1 MGTRRRCTECR
12 RTFHP
17 SPRASATARVCG
29 PACRAAR
36 DRKLARARRRSDVD
50 AYRADERTRQQDS
63 RARRANAKAAA
74 TTPDGPRHAEGHAP
88 PSVPKRLELPRDLVA
103 IVDHALARSR
113 ATLLR
118 DLLQKQPPERASV
131 VTPWPASRGS
141 FGAQSCDPT
150 GKSGAILGACHA

>member
-1 MGTRRRCTECR
+1 MGTRRRCTEYR

-17 SPRASATARVCG
+17 SLRASATARVCG

-36 DRKLARARRRSDVD
+36 DRKLARARRRGDLD
-50 AYRADERTRQQDS
+50 AHRANERTRQQDCH
-63 RARRANAKAAA
+63 ARRAGTNAVAPPA
-74 TTPDGPRHAEGHAP
+74 GPRHAEGHAP
-88 PSVPKRLELPRDLVA
+88 PSVPKRRESPKNLVA

-118 DLLQKQPPERASV
+118 DLLQKRPPERASV
-131 VTPWPASRGS
+131 VTLWPVSRGS

-150 GKSGAILGACHA
+150 GKTGAILGACHA